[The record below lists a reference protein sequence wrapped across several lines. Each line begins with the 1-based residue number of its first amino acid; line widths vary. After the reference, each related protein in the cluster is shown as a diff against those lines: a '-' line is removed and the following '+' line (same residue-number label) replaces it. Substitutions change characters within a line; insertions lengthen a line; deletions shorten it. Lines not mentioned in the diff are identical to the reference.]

1 MTTDWNYDPYTRLG
15 EVPAFGL
22 VSDDIA
28 HDTPLAAAQYGA
40 GAGGSD
46 VSPHLDWF
54 GAPEDTKGY
63 AITVFDPDA
72 PTGSGYW
79 HWAVYGIPAEVT
91 ELAAGAG
98 TPGSDL
104 LPDGAVTLRNEAGT
118 KKFVGAAPPDREH
131 RYFFVV
137 HALDVESFD
146 LDPESSPAIL
156 GFNIHFHTLAR
167 AVIVATAS
175 PGGAKI

>member
-1 MTTDWNYDPYTRLG
+1 MTDDWNYDPYTRLG

-28 HDTPLAAAQYGA
+28 DGSPLAPAQYGT
-40 GAGGSD
+40 GAGGAD

-63 AITVFDPDA
+63 AITAFDPDA
-72 PTGSGYW
+72 PTGSGFW
-79 HWAVYGIPAEVT
+79 HWAVYGIPADVT

-98 TPGSDL
+98 TPGSGL
-104 LPDGAVTLRNEAGT
+104 LPEGAVTLRNETGT
-118 KKFVGAAPPDREH
+118 KEFIGAAPPDREH

-137 HALDVESFD
+137 HALDVPTFE
-146 LDPESSPAIL
+146 LDPDSSPAIL